1 MRRNLILSVVLVGLA
16 FALGCTNKRSTNPL
30 QNVGSKQP
38 DKVLFDRSMD
48 AMKHNHFDVARMT
61 LQTLINTYPDSEYIA
76 RAKLAVAD
84 SWYAE
89 GGTTALQQA
98 EIEYKDFKTFFPN
111 MPEAAEAQLK
121 VADIHYQ
128 QMEKPDRDFTHAERA
143 EEEYRALIQEY
154 PDSKLV
160 PKARQRLRE
169 VQEVLAQREFN
180 IGQFYYLRMAYPASI
195 ARLQTLVDR
204 YPLYSGADEALFML
218 GKCYEGEIE
227 LVRKNPHANEVA
239 KSRMI
244 EQLTKQ
250 AADAYAHIITRYP
263 AMERAVDAKDRLE
276 ALKQPVPRPTRRML
290 EQNKKEEASRQ
301 ESGLL
306 AKSFGNFQRGPDVSR
321 AARVG
326 DPTLVDTEPANATN
340 VVSSITNAAF
350 SNVGAD
356 GKLNATV
363 VSGGAVAP
371 NQETPRSDNST
382 ATTDATGG
390 AQAQPA
396 GQTAATAGAST
407 PPAANE
413 LTPNVADPNE
423 LKPNVDQDANALPPL
438 QQTNEL
444 GAGLAAGGTGASK
457 SVSSSSSS
465 SKEELADISSSK
477 KKKKK
482 GLGKLNPF

>member
-1 MRRNLILSVVLVGLA
+1 MRRNLILSVILVALA
-16 FALGCTNKRSTNPL
+16 FALGCTNKKSTNPL

-128 QMEKPDRDFTHAERA
+128 EMEKPDRDFTHAERA

-160 PKARQRLRE
+160 PKAKQRLRE

-180 IGQFYYLRMAYPASI
+180 IGQFYFLRLAYPAAV
-195 ARLQTLVDR
+195 ARLKTLVDR
-204 YPLYSGADEALFML
+204 YPLYSGADQALYML
-218 GKCYEGEIE
+218 GKCYEGEIDV
-227 LVRKNPHANEVA
+227 VRKNPRGDEVS

-244 EQLTKQ
+244 EALTKQ
-250 AADAYAHIITRYP
+250 AAEAYSRIITRYP
-263 AMERAVDAKDRLE
+263 AMDRAVDAKARLE
-276 ALKQPVPRPTRRML
+276 ALHQPVPRPTRRML
-290 EQNKKEEASRQ
+290 EQNKREEASRA
-301 ESGLL
+301 ESGLM
-306 AKSFGNFQRGPDVSR
+306 ARGFGNFERGPDMSR
-321 AARVG
+321 AAHVG
-326 DPTLVDTEPANATN
+326 EPTMVDPEPATAQNFISGIAL
-340 VVSSITNAAF
+340 AAAGVK
-350 SNVGAD
+350 SAD

-363 VSGGAVAP
+363 VNGQVAP
-371 NQETPRSDNST
+371 NQEPPRSDTT
-382 ATTDATGG
+382 ATTDAAAATPG
-390 AQAQPA
+390 QPA
-396 GQTAATAGAST
+396 TASAGTSAPS
-407 PPAANE
+407 ANE
-413 LTPNVADPNE
+413 LTPSVSDANE
-423 LKPNVDQDANALPPL
+423 LKPNVEQDANSLPPL
-438 QQTNEL
+438 QQNNEL
-444 GAGLAAGGTGASK
+444 ANGVAAGADRAAAS
-457 SVSSSSSS
+457 SGSA
-465 SKEELADISSSK
+465 SKEEMADISSSK

-482 GLGKLNPF
+482 GLARLKPF